1 MSDDKRG
8 KATDEDSDLSCDHGP
23 RMRLKTQP
31 EMENETFDGGE
42 VKYQACPATLCFFF
56 FYFEALLFAGIGC
69 YLILHFYILNK
80 IRPKGISLPLSVV

>member
-23 RMRLKTQP
+23 RMLLKTQP

-42 VKYQACPATLCFFF
+42 VNYQACPATLCFFF
-56 FYFEALLFAGIGC
+56 STSRLFFLLV
-69 YLILHFYILNK
+69 
-80 IRPKGISLPLSVV
+80 SVVI